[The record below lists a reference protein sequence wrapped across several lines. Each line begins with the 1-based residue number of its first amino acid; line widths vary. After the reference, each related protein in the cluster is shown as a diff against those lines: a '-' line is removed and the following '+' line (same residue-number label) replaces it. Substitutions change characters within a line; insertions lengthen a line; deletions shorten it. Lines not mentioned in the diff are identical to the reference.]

1 MGSLKKILEILE
13 SEIIVGKI
21 NLGRVGEVLL
31 LVLVLFFV
39 LCSQKM
45 IACFFVAL
53 LVLFEAMIILKKIKK
68 SKLYILLTLFLFVG
82 SDGYIQRRDFKRS
95 YFFYVCS
102 AITR

>member
-13 SEIIVGKI
+13 SEIILGKI

-68 SKLYILLTLFLFVG
+68 SKLYILLTLFYL
-82 SDGYIQRRDFKRS
+82 
-95 YFFYVCS
+95 
-102 AITR
+102 